1 MHELSPMSAPPAL
14 PAVSDLAALL
24 ARLEQVEQRLAAA
37 PGLTSPAVEPQAIAA
52 PASVSA
58 STAIQPQQALQVQ
71 QSIQAGRIKELEAA
85 LAARGEQ
92 LKTLLVSNV
101 ILNSTFLREKTVLPP
116 SIAME
121 VFGRIFTVEDVDGTP
136 TAVAHAP
143 DGSAIMSRED
153 PARLASP
160 EEALELYIMQHYPDR
175 DAILRA
181 SHAGSGASGN
191 AERQSRSGLT
201 IPRDDAKAFAANL
214 EAIARG
220 EVNVR

>member
-1 MHELSPMSAPPAL
+1 MPAESL
-14 PAVSDLAALL
+14 P
-24 ARLEQVEQRLAAA
+24 
-37 PGLTSPAVEPQAIAA
+37 SPAQPVQPAQA
-52 PASVSA
+52 
-58 STAIQPQQALQVQ
+58 
-71 QSIQAGRIKELEAA
+71 IQAGRIKELEAA
-85 LAARGEQ
+85 LAARDEQ

-101 ILNSTFLREKTVLPP
+101 ILNSVFLREKTVLPP

-121 VFGRIFTVEDVDGTP
+121 VFGRIFTVEEVDGVA

-153 PARLASP
+153 PARLAGP
-160 EEALELYIMQHYPDR
+160 EEALELYIMQYYPER

-181 SHAGSGASGN
+181 SHAGSGAAGN
-191 AERQSRSGLT
+191 AERQSRAGMI
-201 IPRDDAKAFAANL
+201 IPRNDAKAFAANL